1 MSQQGPIREPPPQE
15 DRKIDSA
22 ETSSDAEAGE
32 LSFDDLPFAGRARD
46 GKAPFVHKLQERA
59 EGAIH
64 APADQN
70 ATHKNTA
77 QKNTADSG
85 EEAIERWSPRVQ
97 MLCIMGGRA
106 LCWAVILMPFLL
118 F

>member
-46 GKAPFVHKLQERA
+46 GKAPFIHKLQERA

-64 APADQN
+64 APGDQN
-70 ATHKNTA
+70 ATH
-77 QKNTADSG
+77 KNTADSG
-85 EEAIERWSPRVQ
+85 EEAIERWSPRMQ

-106 LCWAVILMPFLL
+106 LCWAVILTPFPL